1 MTWAN
6 SKAHNITRVPGMCE
20 CSPNNLLLFDL
31 KKKKKRLNL
40 EDVRIRRNYPD
51 RRSVKMANSSTNPF
65 QTVNKWDGKKP

>member
-1 MTWAN
+1 M
-6 SKAHNITRVPGMCE
+6 AHNITTVPGMCE

-65 QTVNKWDGKKP
+65 QTVNK